1 MNIHSL
7 EVSKRILRSCCD
19 NDGRAMSLTVLLG
32 QLSGSHRADS
42 GFDVRFHCLPAEELL
57 DFCGSEDFISRFMQQ
72 HSSHSREAIFG
83 LESHVAAVV
92 LDLFSTMF
100 LDVTCNLDLPGYVY
114 FTSTASLLSLV
125 LRLLVLDQEMLVDFE
140 EMEGVVDLLGLL
152 SVPATLLPTPVIKK
166 DCVEIMGTICPHG
179 WIIRLVIED
188 RSYE

>member
-1 MNIHSL
+1 
-7 EVSKRILRSCCD
+7 
-19 NDGRAMSLTVLLG
+19 MSLTVLLG

-92 LDLFSTMF
+92 LDLFSTTF

-140 EMEGVVDLLGLL
+140 EMEDVVDLLGLL

-166 DCVEIMGTICPHG
+166 DCVEIMGKDDFVFLPGQASHFGNLNFITDDFSKISLLDSDSQ
-179 WIIRLVIED
+179 I
-188 RSYE
+188 